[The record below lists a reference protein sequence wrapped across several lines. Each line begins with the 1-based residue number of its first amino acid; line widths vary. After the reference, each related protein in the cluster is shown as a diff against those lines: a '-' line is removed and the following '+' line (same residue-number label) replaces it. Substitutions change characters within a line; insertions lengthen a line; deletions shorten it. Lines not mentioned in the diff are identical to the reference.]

1 MPLTDQQLRQELLS
15 YGETVPPIT
24 QRNREQL
31 RARLEELRSQ
41 RRSPAKSSPSR
52 ARTNT
57 SNVRSRPV
65 RGLIELS
72 DSETDTSSNE
82 YSTSR
87 RTGRETNIQ
96 TRSIAVGRDAD
107 RPNVLPISNVSVD
120 VEQSIARHRREIQ
133 QLIDSARERARAAN
147 SNLPS
152 RQYEPST
159 TTSTRPNSITS
170 SRHASSIKS
179 DLRKII
185 KQPSWLNRSR
195 QTIEL
200 FWKTNKDVII
210 NVLKALF
217 VGLIVAC
224 GLIILKNKLPDFIP
238 QQRGEVECGFRPRSD
253 LYVAKPEI
261 NKYLDE
267 KGFKFESNS
276 DERWETIMTYI
287 RDKPID
293 EILVYDNHNQ
303 PVDDITKAYK
313 LTTTEGIHSVLCRVR
328 RSVNSAMQHLAWLA
342 VGTTAFLTLGWLIK
356 HRLKQREES
365 QNAYKDLINNI
376 ITLLENQYEDHLH
389 DPEVKPW
396 LAITHIRDML
406 IPSQDRK
413 RLKNLWEQAVKQ
425 ISQHESRIRAE
436 SQLIHGE
443 EYEVWRWIQPR
454 SSSPSPT
461 RKKRTESPHSSNEET
476 YVYTPPDVGL
486 TECLKLRNF
495 FDPHGIAD
503 DDEIDLVVDSIQN
516 LCATVKRIEHI
527 GINSI
532 FVYLKFS
539 SNYIIE

>member
-238 QQRGEVECGFRPRSD
+238 QQRGITCSPENSIECED
-253 LYVAKPEI
+253 MKPI
-261 NKYLDE
+261 IKSLQKYLQTRT
-267 KGFKFESNS
+267 GN
-276 DERWETIMTYI
+276 
-287 RDKPID
+287 
-293 EILVYDNHNQ
+293 
-303 PVDDITKAYK
+303 
-313 LTTTEGIHSVLCRVR
+313 
-328 RSVNSAMQHLAWLA
+328 
-342 VGTTAFLTLGWLIK
+342 
-356 HRLKQREES
+356 
-365 QNAYKDLINNI
+365 
-376 ITLLENQYEDHLH
+376 LENE
-389 DPEVKPW
+389 
-396 LAITHIRDML
+396 
-406 IPSQDRK
+406 
-413 RLKNLWEQAVKQ
+413 
-425 ISQHESRIRAE
+425 
-436 SQLIHGE
+436 
-443 EYEVWRWIQPR
+443 
-454 SSSPSPT
+454 
-461 RKKRTESPHSSNEET
+461 
-476 YVYTPPDVGL
+476 
-486 TECLKLRNF
+486 
-495 FDPHGIAD
+495 
-503 DDEIDLVVDSIQN
+503 
-516 LCATVKRIEHI
+516 
-527 GINSI
+527 
-532 FVYLKFS
+532 
-539 SNYIIE
+539 